1 MNSNAD
7 ITARLRTTDQHLI
20 EPQPWGRLEWYV
32 SGAIGNSEKLTVGKC
47 VLDPGQANGRHWH
60 PTSDEVL
67 TVLKG
72 RIVHSWDDEEFPME
86 EGDVISI
93 PQGVVHNA
101 RNVGEGQAELSIV
114 FSTAHRTTE
123 GAES

>member
-1 MNSNAD
+1 MND
-7 ITARLRTTDQHLI
+7 KIDTPHTLRTKDQHII

-32 SGAIGNSEKLTVGKC
+32 SAAIGNSEKLTVGLC

-67 TVLKG
+67 TVRKG
-72 RIVHSWDDEEFPME
+72 SIIHTWNDQEFPME

-114 FSTAHRTTE
+114 FSTAYRTTE
-123 GAES
+123 GEES